1 MRHTGV
7 GRLDYCVLRVVAR
20 GKPDSLQ
27 ERLFGQQTKSSVA
40 HLQQLQMFPG
50 VGVEEDETERMVVQH
65 IGKVL
70 VLWLD

>member
-1 MRHTGV
+1 M
-7 GRLDYCVLRVVAR
+7 VAR

-27 ERLFGQQTKSSVA
+27 ERLFGQQSKSSVA

-50 VGVEEDETERMVVQH
+50 VGVEEDETDRMVVQH

-70 VLWLD
+70 VFGSIDGG

>member
-7 GRLDYCVLRVVAR
+7 GRLDYYVLRVVAR

-27 ERLFGQQTKSSVA
+27 ERLSGQQSKSSVA

>member
-20 GKPDSLQ
+20 GKADSLQ
-27 ERLFGQQTKSSVA
+27 ERLFGQQSKSSVA

-50 VGVEEDETERMVVQH
+50 VGVEEDETDRMVVQH